1 MNEELLNKF
10 FRDTEHIVLIEN
22 SLKENMMLFC
32 NFCTD
37 KQEYYLKMFNFFK
50 SKNDSYHSQYY
61 EGMLN
66 GTRNNS

>member
-1 MNEELLNKF
+1 MNEEQLNKF

-22 SLKENMMLFC
+22 SLKENIALFC
-32 NFCTD
+32 DFCIN
-37 KQEYYLKMFNFFK
+37 KEKYYETMFRFFK
-50 SKNDSYHSQYY
+50 SKNDTYHSQYY